1 MSLFKLGRKQISI
14 ALLGLASMM
23 ASHFAGAS
31 ENTIAVGSISELQ
44 TVLSENSIV
53 RGEFTQTRNME
64 MFAQPLTSQGTFL
77 LDKSNGLLWTQATP
91 FPVSLVLTDN
101 KLSQRFADQ
110 PAKIITDKE
119 NPMAFYF
126 SHIFLSVFHGDTQKL
141 QEQFSL
147 SFEPAIEQSS
157 NASADSSSD
166 DTRWILTLKPKSAPM
181 NAVFEAITL
190 QGKNDIERI
199 ELREIR
205 GDSTVI
211 EFSQLSHRPEVL
223 SDAEAQQF
231 QF

>member
-1 MSLFKLGRKQISI
+1 MSLFKLSRKHISGL
-14 ALLGLASMM
+14 LLGLAAMI
-23 ASHFAGAS
+23 ASGLAS
-31 ENTIAVGSISELQ
+31 ASQNTAAVGSISELQ

-53 RGEFTQTRNME
+53 RGEFTQIRNME

-77 LDKSNGLLWTQATP
+77 LDKSSGLLWTQTTP
-91 FPVSLVLTDN
+91 FPVNLVLTDN
-101 KLSQRFADQ
+101 KLSQKFADQ

-147 SFEPAIEQSS
+147 SFQPATVQSS
-157 NASADSSSD
+157 DHNTGSW
-166 DTRWILTLKPKSAPM
+166 TLTLKPKSAPM

-190 QGKNDIERI
+190 QGNGDIERI
-199 ELREIR
+199 ELKEIR

-211 EFSQLSHRPEVL
+211 EFSQLSHQPEVL

-231 QF
+231 QL

>member
-1 MSLFKLGRKQISI
+1 MSLFKRSRKHISI

-23 ASHFAGAS
+23 ASSFV
-31 ENTIAVGSISELQ
+31 IANESTTTVGSISDLQ
-44 TVLSENSIV
+44 TVLSANNIV

-77 LDKSNGLLWTQATP
+77 LDKSNGLLWTQTTP

-157 NASADSSSD
+157 NASANSSSE
-166 DTRWILTLKPKSAPM
+166 DTRWTLTLKPKSAPM

-190 QGKNDIERI
+190 QGQNDIERI

-211 EFSQLSHRPEVL
+211 EFSQLSHLPEVL

-231 QF
+231 QL

>member
-1 MSLFKLGRKQISI
+1 MSLFKRSRKHISI
-14 ALLGLASMM
+14 ALLGLTSMM
-23 ASHFAGAS
+23 VSGLVSAK
-31 ENTIAVGSISELQ
+31 ENTAVVGSISELQ

-53 RGEFTQTRNME
+53 RGKFTQTRNME

-77 LDKSNGLLWTQATP
+77 LDKSSGLLWTQTTP
-91 FPVSLVLTDN
+91 FPVNLVLTDN

-141 QEQFSL
+141 QEQFAL
-147 SFEPAIEQSS
+147 DFEPAT
-157 NASADSSSD
+157 ATRSD
-166 DTRWILTLKPKSAPM
+166 KKTEKKSWALTLTPKSAPM

-190 QGKNDIERI
+190 QGQSDIERI
-199 ELREIR
+199 ELKEIR

-211 EFSQLSHRPEVL
+211 EFSQLSHQPEVL

-231 QF
+231 QL

>member
-1 MSLFKLGRKQISI
+1 MNLFKRSRKHINI
-14 ALLGLASMM
+14 ALLGLAAMM
-23 ASHFAGAS
+23 TSGLASAK
-31 ENTIAVGSISELQ
+31 ENTAAVGSISELQ
-44 TVLSENSIV
+44 TVLSANSIV

-77 LDKSNGLLWTQATP
+77 LDKSSGLLWTQATP

-147 SFEPAIEQSS
+147 SFEPANEPSS
-157 NASADSSSD
+157 GGSAEN
-166 DTRWILTLKPKSAPM
+166 TLWTLTLTPKNSPM

-190 QGKNDIERI
+190 QGHNDIERI
-199 ELREIR
+199 ELKEIR

-211 EFSQLSHRPEVL
+211 EFSQLSHQPEVL

-231 QF
+231 QL

>member
-1 MSLFKLGRKQISI
+1 MNLFKRSRKYINI
-14 ALLGLASMM
+14 ALIGLTAMM
-23 ASHFAGAS
+23 ASGLVSAK
-31 ENTIAVGSISELQ
+31 ENSAAVNSISELQ

-77 LDKSNGLLWTQATP
+77 LDKSSGLLWTQTTP
-91 FPVSLVLTDN
+91 FPVNLVLTDN

-141 QEQFSL
+141 QEQFAL
-147 SFEPAIEQSS
+147 DFEPETTTNTDESA
-157 NASADSSSD
+157 NASSQ
-166 DTRWILTLKPKSAPM
+166 DTRWTLTLKPKSAPM

-211 EFSQLSHRPEVL
+211 EFSQLSHLPEVL

-231 QF
+231 QL

>member
-1 MSLFKLGRKQISI
+1 MNLFKRSRKHINI
-14 ALLGLASMM
+14 ALLGLAAMM
-23 ASHFAGAS
+23 ASGLITAKES
-31 ENTIAVGSISELQ
+31 TTAVSSISELQ

-77 LDKSNGLLWTQATP
+77 LDKSSGLLWTQTTP
-91 FPVSLVLTDN
+91 FPVNLVLTDN

-147 SFEPAIEQSS
+147 SFEPANEPSS
-157 NASADSSSD
+157 GGSAEN
-166 DTRWILTLKPKSAPM
+166 TLWTLTLTPKSSPM

-190 QGKNDIERI
+190 QGHNDIERI
-199 ELREIR
+199 ELKEIR

-211 EFSQLSHRPEVL
+211 EFSQLSHQPEVL

-231 QF
+231 QL

>member
-1 MSLFKLGRKQISI
+1 MSLFKLSRKHISGL
-14 ALLGLASMM
+14 LLGLAAMI
-23 ASHFAGAS
+23 ASGLAS
-31 ENTIAVGSISELQ
+31 ASQNPAPVGSISELQ

-53 RGEFTQTRNME
+53 RGEFTQIRNME

-77 LDKSNGLLWTQATP
+77 LDKSSGLLWTQTTP
-91 FPVSLVLTDN
+91 FPVNLVLTDN
-101 KLSQRFADQ
+101 KLSQKFADQ

-147 SFEPAIEQSS
+147 SFQPATVQSS
-157 NASADSSSD
+157 DHNTGSW
-166 DTRWILTLKPKSAPM
+166 TLTLKPKSAPM

-190 QGKNDIERI
+190 QGNGDIERI
-199 ELREIR
+199 ELKEIR
-205 GDSTVI
+205 GDGTVI
-211 EFSQLSHRPEVL
+211 EFSQLSHQPEVL

-231 QF
+231 QL

>member
-1 MSLFKLGRKQISI
+1 MSLFKRSRKHISI
-14 ALLGLASMM
+14 ALVGLASMM
-23 ASHFAGAS
+23 ASGFVIAS
-31 ENTIAVGSISELQ
+31 ESTATVGSISDLQ
-44 TVLSENSIV
+44 TVLSANNIV

-77 LDKSNGLLWTQATP
+77 LDKSNGLLWTQTTP

-110 PAKIITDKE
+110 PAKIITDQE

-147 SFEPAIEQSS
+147 SFEPANEL
-157 NASADSSSD
+157 SSD
-166 DTRWILTLKPKSAPM
+166 ETRWTLTLKPKNAPM

-199 ELREIR
+199 ELKEIR

-211 EFSQLSHRPEVL
+211 EFSQLSHQPEVL

-231 QF
+231 QL

>member
-1 MSLFKLGRKQISI
+1 MNLFKRSRKHINI
-14 ALLGLASMM
+14 ALLGLTVMM
-23 ASHFAGAS
+23 ASGLVSAK
-31 ENTIAVGSISELQ
+31 ENSAAVSSISELQ

-64 MFAQPLTSQGTFL
+64 MFAQPLTSHGTFL
-77 LDKSNGLLWTQATP
+77 LDKSSGLLWTQTTP
-91 FPVSLVLTDN
+91 FPVNLVLTDN
-101 KLSQRFADQ
+101 KLSQKFADQ

-147 SFEPAIEQSS
+147 SFEAAKMQSPDE
-157 NASADSSSD
+157 N
-166 DTRWILTLKPKSAPM
+166 TEVWTLTLKPKNAPM
-181 NAVFEAITL
+181 NAVFESITL
-190 QGKNDIERI
+190 QGNNDIERI

-211 EFSQLSHRPEVL
+211 EFNQLSHQPEVL

-231 QF
+231 QL

>member
-1 MSLFKLGRKQISI
+1 MSLFKRSRKHISGL
-14 ALLGLASMM
+14 LLGLAAMM
-23 ASHFAGAS
+23 ASGLATANQ
-31 ENTIAVGSISELQ
+31 NTAAVGSISELQ
-44 TVLSENSIV
+44 AVLSGNSIV

-64 MFAQPLTSQGTFL
+64 MFAQQLTSQGTFL
-77 LDKSNGLLWTQATP
+77 LDKSNGLLWTQTSP
-91 FPVSLVLTDN
+91 FPVNLVLTDN
-101 KLSQRFADQ
+101 KLSQSFADQ

-147 SFEPAIEQSS
+147 SFEPAKMQSPDE
-157 NASADSSSD
+157 NPEVW
-166 DTRWILTLKPKSAPM
+166 TLTLTPKNAPM

-190 QGKNDIERI
+190 QGNSDIERI
-199 ELREIR
+199 ELKEIR

-211 EFSQLSHRPEVL
+211 EFSQLSHEPEVL

-231 QF
+231 QL

>member
-1 MSLFKLGRKQISI
+1 MSLFKRSRKHISI

-23 ASHFAGAS
+23 ASSFV
-31 ENTIAVGSISELQ
+31 IANESTATVGSISDLQ
-44 TVLSENSIV
+44 TVLSANNIV

-77 LDKSNGLLWTQATP
+77 LDKSNGLLWTQTTP

-157 NASADSSSD
+157 NASANSSSQ
-166 DTRWILTLKPKSAPM
+166 DTRWTLTLKPKSAPM

-211 EFSQLSHRPEVL
+211 EFSQLSHLPEVL

-231 QF
+231 QL

>member
-1 MSLFKLGRKQISI
+1 MSLFKRGRKQISI

-23 ASHFAGAS
+23 ASSFA
-31 ENTIAVGSISELQ
+31 IANESTAPVGSISDLQ
-44 TVLSENSIV
+44 TVLSANNIV

-77 LDKSNGLLWTQATP
+77 LDKSNGLLWKQATP

-157 NASADSSSD
+157 NASANSSSD
-166 DTRWILTLKPKSAPM
+166 DTRWILTLMPKSAPM

>member
-1 MSLFKLGRKQISI
+1 MNLFKRSRKHIYI
-14 ALLGLASMM
+14 LLLGITAIMTSGLVSAK
-23 ASHFAGAS
+23 
-31 ENTIAVGSISELQ
+31 ENTAAVGSISELQ
-44 TVLSENSIV
+44 TVLSPNSIV

-77 LDKSNGLLWTQATP
+77 LDKSNGLLWTQTTP
-91 FPVSLVLTDN
+91 FPVNLVLTDN

-141 QEQFSL
+141 QDQFSL
-147 SFEPAIEQSS
+147 TFQPTTAQSS
-157 NASADSSSD
+157 DQNTAF
-166 DTRWILTLKPKSAPM
+166 WKLTLKPKSAPM

-190 QGKNDIERI
+190 QGNSDIERI
-199 ELREIR
+199 ELKEIR

-211 EFSQLSHRPEVL
+211 EFSQLSHQPEVL

-231 QF
+231 QL

>member
-1 MSLFKLGRKQISI
+1 MSLFKRSRKHISI

-23 ASHFAGAS
+23 ASSFV
-31 ENTIAVGSISELQ
+31 IANESTATVGSISDLQ
-44 TVLSENSIV
+44 TVLSANNIV

-77 LDKSNGLLWTQATP
+77 LDKSNGLLWTQTTP

-101 KLSQRFADQ
+101 KLSQRFAEQ

-147 SFEPAIEQSS
+147 DFEPTTTTNTDESA
-157 NASADSSSD
+157 NASSQ
-166 DTRWILTLKPKSAPM
+166 DTRWTLTLKPKSAPM

-190 QGKNDIERI
+190 QGQNDIERI

-211 EFSQLSHRPEVL
+211 EFSQLSHLPEVL

>member
-1 MSLFKLGRKQISI
+1 MNLFKRSRKHINI
-14 ALLGLASMM
+14 LLLGLTAIMTSGLVN
-23 ASHFAGAS
+23 AK
-31 ENTIAVGSISELQ
+31 ENTAAVSSISELQ
-44 TVLSENSIV
+44 TVLSQNSIV

-77 LDKSNGLLWTQATP
+77 LDKSNGLLWTQTTP
-91 FPVSLVLTDN
+91 FPVNLVLTDN

-141 QEQFSL
+141 QDQFSL
-147 SFEPAIEQSS
+147 SFQPATAQSS
-157 NASADSSSD
+157 DQNTGSW
-166 DTRWILTLKPKSAPM
+166 TLTLKPKSAPM

-190 QGKNDIERI
+190 QGNSDIERI
-199 ELREIR
+199 ELKEIR

-211 EFSQLSHRPEVL
+211 EFSQLSHQPEVL

-231 QF
+231 QL

>member
-1 MSLFKLGRKQISI
+1 MNLFKRSRKYINI
-14 ALLGLASMM
+14 ALIGLTAMM
-23 ASHFAGAS
+23 ASGLVS
-31 ENTIAVGSISELQ
+31 GKENSAAVSSISDLQ
-44 TVLSENSIV
+44 TVLSANNIV

-141 QEQFSL
+141 QEQFAL
-147 SFEPAIEQSS
+147 DFEPATVT
-157 NASADSSSD
+157 SSD
-166 DTRWILTLKPKSAPM
+166 ENTENKSWTLTLKPKSAPM

-190 QGKNDIERI
+190 QGQNDIERI

-211 EFSQLSHRPEVL
+211 EFSQLSHLPEVL

-231 QF
+231 QL

>member
-1 MSLFKLGRKQISI
+1 MNLFKRGRKQISI
-14 ALLGLASMM
+14 ALLGLTSVIASSFVI
-23 ASHFAGAS
+23 AN
-31 ENTIAVGSISELQ
+31 ENSATVGSISDLQ
-44 TVLSENSIV
+44 TVLSANNIV

-77 LDKSNGLLWTQATP
+77 LEKSSGLLWTQTTP
-91 FPVSLVLTDN
+91 FPVRLVLTDN

-141 QEQFSL
+141 QEQFAL
-147 SFEPAIEQSS
+147 DFEPATTTSS
-157 NASADSSSD
+157 GENAKNKSW
-166 DTRWILTLKPKSAPM
+166 TLTLKPKSAPM

-211 EFSQLSHRPEVL
+211 EFSQLSHLPEVL

-231 QF
+231 QL

>member
-1 MSLFKLGRKQISI
+1 MSLFKRSRKHISI
-14 ALLGLASMM
+14 ALLGLASVMVSGLTT
-23 ASHFAGAS
+23 AN
-31 ENTIAVGSISELQ
+31 ENTTSVTSISELK
-44 TVLSENSIV
+44 TVLSANSIV

-77 LDKSNGLLWTQATP
+77 LDKSSGLLWTQATP

-147 SFEPAIEQSS
+147 SFEPANEP
-157 NASADSSSD
+157 SSD
-166 DTRWILTLKPKSAPM
+166 ESANKSTESASWTLTLIPKSSPM

-190 QGKNDIERI
+190 QGHNDIERI
-199 ELREIR
+199 ELKEIR

-211 EFSQLSHRPEVL
+211 EFSQLSHLPEVL

>member
-1 MSLFKLGRKQISI
+1 MSLFKRSRKHISI

-23 ASHFAGAS
+23 ASSFV
-31 ENTIAVGSISELQ
+31 IANESTATVGSISDLQ
-44 TVLSENSIV
+44 TVLSANNIV

-77 LDKSNGLLWTQATP
+77 LDKSNGLLWTQTTP

-126 SHIFLSVFHGDTQKL
+126 SHIFLSVFHGDTQRL
-141 QEQFSL
+141 QEQFAL
-147 SFEPAIEQSS
+147 DFEPATTTNTDE
-157 NASADSSSD
+157 SANSSSQ
-166 DTRWILTLKPKSAPM
+166 DTRWTLTLKPKSAPM

-211 EFSQLSHRPEVL
+211 EFSQLSHLPEVL

-231 QF
+231 QL

>member
-1 MSLFKLGRKQISI
+1 MNLFKRSRKYINI
-14 ALLGLASMM
+14 ALIGLTAMM
-23 ASHFAGAS
+23 ASGLVSAK
-31 ENTIAVGSISELQ
+31 ENSAAVNSISELQ

-77 LDKSNGLLWTQATP
+77 LDKSSGLLWTQTAP
-91 FPVSLVLTDN
+91 FPVNLVLTDN

-141 QEQFSL
+141 QEQFAL
-147 SFEPAIEQSS
+147 DFEPAT
-157 NASADSSSD
+157 NTSSD
-166 DTRWILTLKPKSAPM
+166 ENAQAWTLTLKPKNAPM

-190 QGKNDIERI
+190 QGNSDIERI
-199 ELREIR
+199 ELKEIR

-211 EFSQLSHRPEVL
+211 EFSQLSHLPEVL
-223 SDAEAQQF
+223 SDAEAKQF
-231 QF
+231 QL

>member
-1 MSLFKLGRKQISI
+1 MSLFKRSRKHISI

-23 ASHFAGAS
+23 ASSFV
-31 ENTIAVGSISELQ
+31 IANESTSTVGSISDLQ
-44 TVLSENSIV
+44 TVLSANNIV

-77 LDKSNGLLWTQATP
+77 LDKSSGLLWTQTTP

-141 QEQFSL
+141 QEQFAL
-147 SFEPAIEQSS
+147 DFEPETTTNTDESA
-157 NASADSSSD
+157 NASSQ
-166 DTRWILTLKPKSAPM
+166 DTRWTLTLKPKSAPM

-211 EFSQLSHRPEVL
+211 EFSQLSHLPEVL

-231 QF
+231 QL

>member
-1 MSLFKLGRKQISI
+1 MSLFKRSRKHISI

-23 ASHFAGAS
+23 ASSFV
-31 ENTIAVGSISELQ
+31 IANESTATVGSISDLQ
-44 TVLSENSIV
+44 TVLSANNIV

-77 LDKSNGLLWTQATP
+77 LDKSNGLLWTQTTP

-101 KLSQRFADQ
+101 KLSQRFAEQ

-157 NASADSSSD
+157 NASANASSQ
-166 DTRWILTLKPKSAPM
+166 DTRWTLTLKPKSAPM

-190 QGKNDIERI
+190 QGENDIERI

-211 EFSQLSHRPEVL
+211 EFSQLSHLPEVL

-231 QF
+231 QL

>member
-1 MSLFKLGRKQISI
+1 MSLFKRSRKHISVL
-14 ALLGLASMM
+14 LLGLAAMM
-23 ASHFAGAS
+23 ASDLATANQ
-31 ENTIAVGSISELQ
+31 NTAPVGSISELQ
-44 TVLSENSIV
+44 TVLSENNIV

-77 LDKSNGLLWTQATP
+77 LDKSSGLLWTQTTP

-147 SFEPAIEQSS
+147 SFEPAAIQSPDENTGNNS
-157 NASADSSSD
+157 W
-166 DTRWILTLKPKSAPM
+166 TLILTPKSAPM

-190 QGKNDIERI
+190 QGNSDIERI
-199 ELREIR
+199 ELKEIR

-211 EFSQLSHRPEVL
+211 EFSQLSHQPEVL

-231 QF
+231 QL

>member
-1 MSLFKLGRKQISI
+1 MSLFKLSRKHINI
-14 ALLGLASMM
+14 ALLGLTVMM
-23 ASHFAGAS
+23 ASGLVSAK
-31 ENTIAVGSISELQ
+31 ENSAAVSSISELQ

-64 MFAQPLTSQGTFL
+64 MFAQPLTSHGTFL
-77 LDKSNGLLWTQATP
+77 LDKSSGLLWTQTTP
-91 FPVSLVLTDN
+91 FPVNLVLTDN
-101 KLSQRFADQ
+101 KLSQKFADQ

-147 SFEPAIEQSS
+147 SFQPATVQSS
-157 NASADSSSD
+157 DHNTGSW
-166 DTRWILTLKPKSAPM
+166 TLTLKPKSAPM

-190 QGKNDIERI
+190 QGNGDIERI
-199 ELREIR
+199 ELKEIR

-211 EFSQLSHRPEVL
+211 EFSQLSHQPEVL

-231 QF
+231 QL

>member
-1 MSLFKLGRKQISI
+1 MNLFKRSRKYINI
-14 ALLGLASMM
+14 ALIGLTAMM
-23 ASHFAGAS
+23 ASGFVSAK
-31 ENTIAVGSISELQ
+31 ENSAAVSSISDLQ
-44 TVLSENSIV
+44 TVLSANNIV

-101 KLSQRFADQ
+101 KLSQRFAEQ

-147 SFEPAIEQSS
+147 DFEPATTTNTDESA
-157 NASADSSSD
+157 NASSQ
-166 DTRWILTLKPKSAPM
+166 DTLWTLTLKPKSAPM

-211 EFSQLSHRPEVL
+211 EFSQLSHLPEVL

-231 QF
+231 QL

>member
-1 MSLFKLGRKQISI
+1 MNLFKRSRKHINI
-14 ALLGLASMM
+14 ALLGLTVMM
-23 ASHFAGAS
+23 ASGLVSAK
-31 ENTIAVGSISELQ
+31 ENSAAVSSISELQ

-64 MFAQPLTSQGTFL
+64 MFAQPLTSHGTFL
-77 LDKSNGLLWTQATP
+77 LDKSSGLLWTQTTP
-91 FPVSLVLTDN
+91 FPVNLVLTNN
-101 KLSQRFADQ
+101 KLSQKFADQ

-147 SFEPAIEQSS
+147 SFQPATVQSS
-157 NASADSSSD
+157 DHNTGSW
-166 DTRWILTLKPKSAPM
+166 TLTLKPKSAPM

-190 QGKNDIERI
+190 QGNGDIERI
-199 ELREIR
+199 ELKEIR

-211 EFSQLSHRPEVL
+211 EFSQLSHQPEVL

-231 QF
+231 QL

>member
-1 MSLFKLGRKQISI
+1 MSLFKRGRKQISI
-14 ALLGLASMM
+14 VLLGLASVM
-23 ASHFAGAS
+23 ASSFVIAN
-31 ENTIAVGSISELQ
+31 ENSATVGSISDLQ
-44 TVLSENSIV
+44 TVLSANNIV

-147 SFEPAIEQSS
+147 SFEPATAKNSDESVK
-157 NASADSSSD
+157 SSSE
-166 DTRWILTLKPKSAPM
+166 DTRWTLTLKPKSAPM

-190 QGKNDIERI
+190 QGQNDIERI

-211 EFSQLSHRPEVL
+211 EFSQLSHLSEVL

-231 QF
+231 QL

>member
-1 MSLFKLGRKQISI
+1 MNLFKRSRKYINI
-14 ALLGLASMM
+14 ALIGLTAMM
-23 ASHFAGAS
+23 ASGLVSAK
-31 ENTIAVGSISELQ
+31 ENSAAVSSISDLQ
-44 TVLSENSIV
+44 TVLSANNIV

-77 LDKSNGLLWTQATP
+77 LDKSSGLLWTQTTP

-101 KLSQRFADQ
+101 KLSQRFSDQ

-141 QEQFSL
+141 QEQFAL
-147 SFEPAIEQSS
+147 DFEPATVT
-157 NASADSSSD
+157 SSD
-166 DTRWILTLKPKSAPM
+166 ENTENKSWTLTLKPKSAPM

-190 QGKNDIERI
+190 QGQNDIERI

-211 EFSQLSHRPEVL
+211 EFSQLSHLPEVL

-231 QF
+231 QL

>member
-1 MSLFKLGRKQISI
+1 MNLFKRNRKYINI
-14 ALLGLASMM
+14 VLLGLTAIMTSGLVS
-23 ASHFAGAS
+23 AK
-31 ENTIAVGSISELQ
+31 ENTAAVSSISELQ
-44 TVLSENSIV
+44 TVLSQNSIV

-77 LDKSNGLLWTQATP
+77 LDKSNGLLWTQTTP
-91 FPVSLVLTDN
+91 FPVNLVLTDN

-141 QEQFSL
+141 QDQFSL
-147 SFEPAIEQSS
+147 TFQPTTAQSS
-157 NASADSSSD
+157 DQNTAF
-166 DTRWILTLKPKSAPM
+166 WKLTLKPKSAPM

-190 QGKNDIERI
+190 QGNSDIERI
-199 ELREIR
+199 ELKEIR

-211 EFSQLSHRPEVL
+211 EFSQLSHQPEVL

-231 QF
+231 QL

>member
-1 MSLFKLGRKQISI
+1 MNLFKRSRKHINI
-14 ALLGLASMM
+14 LLLGLTAMM
-23 ASHFAGAS
+23 TNGLVYAK
-31 ENTIAVGSISELQ
+31 ENAVAVSSISELQ
-44 TVLSENSIV
+44 TVLSENSFV
-53 RGEFTQTRNME
+53 RGEFTQTRSME

-77 LDKSNGLLWTQATP
+77 LDKSNGLLWTQTTP
-91 FPVSLVLTDN
+91 FPVNLVLTDN

-141 QEQFSL
+141 QDQFSL
-147 SFEPAIEQSS
+147 SFQPAT
-157 NASADSSSD
+157 AKSSD
-166 DTRWILTLKPKSAPM
+166 QNTGFWTLTLKPKSAPM

-190 QGKNDIERI
+190 QGNCDIERI
-199 ELREIR
+199 ELKEIR

-211 EFSQLSHRPEVL
+211 EFSQLSHQPEVL

-231 QF
+231 QL

>member
-1 MSLFKLGRKQISI
+1 MSLFKRSRKHISVL
-14 ALLGLASMM
+14 LLGLAAMM
-23 ASHFAGAS
+23 ASGLATANQNTAS
-31 ENTIAVGSISELQ
+31 VGSISELQ

-77 LDKSNGLLWTQATP
+77 LDKSSGLLWTQTTP
-91 FPVSLVLTDN
+91 FPVNLVLTDN
-101 KLSQRFADQ
+101 KLSQSFADQ

-147 SFEPAIEQSS
+147 SFEPAVIQSPDENTGNNS
-157 NASADSSSD
+157 W
-166 DTRWILTLKPKSAPM
+166 TLTLTPKNAPM

-190 QGKNDIERI
+190 QGNSDIERI
-199 ELREIR
+199 ELKEIR

-211 EFSQLSHRPEVL
+211 EFSQLSHQPEVL

-231 QF
+231 QL

>member
-1 MSLFKLGRKQISI
+1 MSLFKSSRKHISI

-23 ASHFAGAS
+23 ASSFAGAS
-31 ENTIAVGSISELQ
+31 ESTVAVGSVSELQ
-44 TVLSENSIV
+44 AVLSANSIV
-53 RGEFTQTRNME
+53 RGKFTQTRNME

-77 LDKSNGLLWTQATP
+77 LDKSSGLLWTQATP

-147 SFEPAIEQSS
+147 SFEPANELNSDK
-157 NASADSSSD
+157 SADAS
-166 DTRWILTLKPKSAPM
+166 TENTLWTLTLTPKSSPM

-190 QGKNDIERI
+190 QGHNDIERI
-199 ELREIR
+199 ELKEIR

-211 EFSQLSHRPEVL
+211 VFSQLSHLPEVL

>member
-1 MSLFKLGRKQISI
+1 MSLFKRSRKHISVL
-14 ALLGLASMM
+14 LLGLAAMM
-23 ASHFAGAS
+23 ASGLATANH
-31 ENTIAVGSISELQ
+31 NTAAVGSISELQ
-44 TVLSENSIV
+44 TVLSANSIV

-77 LDKSNGLLWTQATP
+77 LDKSSGLLWTQTSP
-91 FPVSLVLTDN
+91 FPVNLVLTDN

-147 SFEPAIEQSS
+147 SFEAAAMQSPGKNTGNNS
-157 NASADSSSD
+157 W
-166 DTRWILTLKPKSAPM
+166 TLILTPKSAPM

-190 QGKNDIERI
+190 QGDSDIERI
-199 ELREIR
+199 ELKEIR

-211 EFSQLSHRPEVL
+211 EFSQLSHQPEVL

-231 QF
+231 QL